1 MFTRQE
7 KILLAILASIQFSS
21 IVDFM
26 IMMPLGPQLMRMF
39 HISPHQFGL
48 LVSSYTFFAGLSGF
62 AASFFIDKFDRKK
75 SLLFFFV
82 GFGIGTVACGL
93 SPSYETLLAA
103 RGLTGIF
110 GGVLGSLVM
119 AIVSDAIS
127 YDRRGSAMG
136 VVMTSFSLASV
147 LGVPLSLYL
156 ANIWGWNSPFIAL
169 GVIALVLCGVI
180 WKTVPPMRAH
190 LTGQTKEPTHRTIT
204 RIAQNP
210 NQLKALL
217 FMATVIFGHFAIV
230 PFMSPSL
237 VSNVGF
243 TEAQLPLMY
252 MCGGLLTIFTS
263 PFIGRLADRF
273 GKHNVFFWGALL
285 TIVPY
290 YVITHLGPTPLW
302 LALCYT
308 TFMFVVSGG
317 RMIPASAM
325 VSGASHAQS
334 RGSFMSIVSC
344 VQQLAS
350 ALASYIAGILITTDS
365 QGRLMNYELVGYMS
379 IATTFVAL
387 YLSRQIETVELK
399 PANGTAT
406 DSAPPAGDSL
416 LH

>member
-1 MFTRQE
+1 MSMFNRQE

-39 HISPHQFGL
+39 QITPHQFGL
-48 LVSSYTFFAGLSGF
+48 LVSSYTFFAGVSGF
-62 AASFFIDKFDRKK
+62 AASFFMDKFDRKK
-75 SLLFFFV
+75 SLLFFFI

-103 RGLTGIF
+103 RGLTGLF
-110 GGVLGSLVM
+110 GGVLSSLVM

-147 LGVPLSLYL
+147 LGVPLSLYM
-156 ANIWGWNSPFIAL
+156 ANLWGWHSPFIGL
-169 GVIALVLCGVI
+169 GGVALVLCGVI
-180 WKTVPPMRAH
+180 WRAVPPIRSH
-190 LTGQTKEPTHRTIT
+190 LTEQTKEPLHRTIT
-204 RIAQNP
+204 RILQNS
-210 NQLKALL
+210 NQMKALL
-217 FMATVIFGHFAIV
+217 FMATVIFGHFAII

-237 VSNVGF
+237 VANVGLS
-243 TEAQLPLMY
+243 EQELPLMY
-252 MCGGLLTIFTS
+252 MSGGLFTIFTS
-263 PFIGRLADRF
+263 PYIGRLADRF

-290 YVITHLGPTPLW
+290 YVLTHLGPTPLW
-302 LALCYT
+302 LVLCYT
-308 TFMFVVSGG
+308 TFFFVVSGG

-325 VSGASHAQS
+325 VSGTSQAQS

-350 ALASYIAGILITTDS
+350 ALASYIAGILVTKS
-365 QGRLMNYELVGYMS
+365 PQGQLVHYELVGYIS
-379 IATTFVAL
+379 IGATFVAL
-387 YLSRQIETVELK
+387 YLSRHIETIEN
-399 PANGTAT
+399 PSTAIHLS
-406 DSAPPAGDSL
+406 DS
-416 LH
+416 

>member
-26 IMMPLGPQLMRMF
+26 IMMPLGPQLMRIF
-39 HISPHQFGL
+39 EINPHQFGL

-62 AASFFIDKFDRKK
+62 AASFFMDKFDRKK
-75 SLLFFFV
+75 SLIFFFV
-82 GFGIGTVACGL
+82 GFGVGTVACGL
-93 SPSYETLLAA
+93 ATSYETLLAA

-136 VVMTSFSLASV
+136 VVMMSFSLASV
-147 LGVPLSLYL
+147 LGVPLSLYA
-156 ANIWGWNSPFIAL
+156 ANIWGWHSPFLAL
-169 GVIALVLCGVI
+169 GVVSLILCGVI
-180 WKTVPPMRAH
+180 WKAVPPMGAH
-190 LTGQTKEPTHRTIT
+190 LTGQTKEPIHRTIT
-204 RIAQNP
+204 RIFQNP
-210 NQLKALL
+210 NQLKALI
-217 FMATVIFGHFAIV
+217 FMATVIFGHFAVI

-237 VSNVGF
+237 VSNAGL

-263 PFIGRLADRF
+263 PLIGKLADKF
-273 GKHNVFFWGALL
+273 GKPKVFFWGALL
-285 TIVPY
+285 TTIPY
-290 YVITHLGPTPLW
+290 FAITHLGPTPVW
-302 LALCYT
+302 LVLCFT
-308 TFMFVVSGG
+308 TFLFVSSGG

-325 VSGASHAQS
+325 VSGTSNPQT

-350 ALASYIAGILITTDS
+350 ALASYIAGIMITKDAQGHLI
-365 QGRLMNYELVGYMS
+365 NYDWVGYIS
-379 IATTFVAL
+379 IATTFVAM
-387 YLSRQIETVELK
+387 YLSTRLETVEAK
-399 PANGTAT
+399 APA
-406 DSAPPAGDSL
+406 APTLADDSL

>member
-1 MFTRQE
+1 MSMFNRQE

-39 HISPHQFGL
+39 QITPHQFGL
-48 LVSSYTFFAGLSGF
+48 LVSSYTFFAGVSGF
-62 AASFFIDKFDRKK
+62 AASFFMDKFDRKK
-75 SLLFFFV
+75 SLLFFFI

-103 RGLTGIF
+103 RGLTGLF
-110 GGVLGSLVM
+110 GGVLSSLVM

-147 LGVPLSLYL
+147 LGVPLSLYM
-156 ANIWGWNSPFIAL
+156 ANLWGWHSPFIGL
-169 GVIALVLCGVI
+169 GGVALVLCGVI
-180 WKTVPPMRAH
+180 WRAVPPIRSH
-190 LTGQTKEPTHRTIT
+190 LTEQTKEPLHRTIT
-204 RIAQNP
+204 RILQNS
-210 NQLKALL
+210 NQMKALL
-217 FMATVIFGHFAIV
+217 FMATVIFGHFAII

-237 VSNVGF
+237 VANVGLS
-243 TEAQLPLMY
+243 EQELPLMY
-252 MCGGLLTIFTS
+252 MSGGLFTIFTS
-263 PFIGRLADRF
+263 PYIGRLADRF

-290 YVITHLGPTPLW
+290 YVLTHLGPTPLW
-302 LALCYT
+302 LVLCYT
-308 TFMFVVSGG
+308 TFFFVVSGG

-325 VSGASHAQS
+325 VSGTSQAQS

-350 ALASYIAGILITTDS
+350 ALASYIAGILVTKS
-365 QGRLMNYELVGYMS
+365 PQGQLVHYELVGYIS
-379 IATTFVAL
+379 IAATIVAL
-387 YLSRQIETVELK
+387 YLSRHIETIES
-399 PANGTAT
+399 NSTAIHLS
-406 DSAPPAGDSL
+406 DS
-416 LH
+416 